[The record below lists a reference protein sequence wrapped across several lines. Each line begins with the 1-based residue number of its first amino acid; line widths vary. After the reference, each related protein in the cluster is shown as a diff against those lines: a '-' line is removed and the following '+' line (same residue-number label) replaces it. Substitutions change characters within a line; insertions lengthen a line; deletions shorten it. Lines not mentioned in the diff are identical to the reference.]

1 MSGAENEI
9 RTAFAADPFGTLR
22 RRWRHVP
29 AGAHRYDTGDLLTL
43 PENDLLAFWRE
54 RRRDATTGAG
64 YPVRGWYHDLYRNA
78 FAGKNVLDLGC
89 GLGMD
94 GISYAEAGAR
104 VTFADIVP
112 ENLEI
117 VARLCRVLD
126 IKATTVHLAD
136 FAAIDALPGPFDAIY
151 AQGSLIHMPAD
162 LVCDEIQR
170 LLRHLPVGGRWVELA
185 YPRAR
190 WKRDGAPPFTEWG
203 RNTDGEG
210 TPWAEWCD
218 LDKRLDSLA
227 PAQFDPILAFNFHG
241 DDFNWFDL
249 VRRA

>member
-1 MSGAENEI
+1 MPRPETPANP
-9 RTAFAADPFGTLR
+9 FAGNPFATLR
-22 RRWRHVP
+22 DRWRHVP
-29 AGAHRYDTGDLLTL
+29 AGAHRYDTGELMAMPDDALV
-43 PENDLLAFWRE
+43 AFWRA
-54 RRRDATTGAG
+54 RRHEATTGDA
-64 YPVRGWYHDLYRNA
+64 YAVRGWYHDLYRNA
-78 FAGKNVLDLGC
+78 FAGKSVLDLGC

-112 ENLEI
+112 GNLDI
-117 VARLCRVLD
+117 VARLCRALGIEARTAYLD
-126 IKATTVHLAD
+126 D

-162 LVCDEIQR
+162 LVRDEAQR
-170 LLRHLPVGGRWVELA
+170 LLEHLPVGGRWIELA
-185 YPRAR
+185 YPRER
-190 WKRDGAPPFTEWG
+190 WQRDGALPFTEWG

-218 LDKRLDSLA
+218 LEKRLASLA
-227 PAQFDPILAFNFHG
+227 PAQFAPLLAFNFHG